1 MMNNYKIRFDPRL
14 EINPADFMAV
24 WNTTQDCRDMAEAQV
39 NSSAASYD
47 IGSAFVLLSGIAIG
61 VATNTIYD
69 LLKQAVV
76 NNKAVQDLLEKRG
89 LSKQADSISVQTIEQ
104 PDGSQM
110 LVVVIKE
117 H

>member
-1 MMNNYKIRFDPRL
+1 MMNNYQIRFDPRL
-14 EINPADFMAV
+14 EINPTNFIRD
-24 WNTTQDCRDMAEAQV
+24 WNTTQDCRDVAEAQV
-39 NSSAASYD
+39 DSSAASYD

>member
-1 MMNNYKIRFDPRL
+1 MSDYQIRFSPQL
-14 EINPADFMAV
+14 EINPTDFVAA
-24 WNTTQDCRDMAEAQV
+24 WNESPDCKTVGEAKV

-47 IGSAFVLLSGIAIG
+47 IASAFVLLSGIAIG

-76 NNKAVQDLLEKRG
+76 NHKSVQNLLEKRG
-89 LSKQADSISVQTIEQ
+89 LSKQADSINVQTIEQ
-104 PDGSQM
+104 PDGSKM

-117 H
+117 N

>member
-1 MMNNYKIRFDPRL
+1 MNNYQIRFDPRL
-14 EINPADFMAV
+14 EINSAV
-24 WNTTQDCRDMAEAQV
+24 FIRNWNDTQDCRDVAEAEV
-39 NSSAASYD
+39 KSDAANYD
-47 IGSAFVLLSGIAIG
+47 MGSAFVLLSDVAIG

-69 LLKQAVV
+69 FLKQTIVS
-76 NNKAVQDLLEKRG
+76 NKVVQDFLEKRG
-89 LSKQADSISVQTIEQ
+89 LSKQADFVDIQAIEQ

>member
-1 MMNNYKIRFDPRL
+1 MSDYQIRFAPQL
-14 EINPADFMAV
+14 EINSADFVTAWNATADCKTVAV
-24 WNTTQDCRDMAEAQV
+24 AQV
-39 NSSAASYD
+39 GSSATNYD
-47 IGSAFVLLSGIAIG
+47 IASAFVLLSGIAIG

-69 LLKQAVV
+69 LLKQTVV
-76 NNKAVQDLLEKRG
+76 NNKTVQDLLGKRG
-89 LSKQADSISVQTIEQ
+89 LSKQADSINIQAVEQ